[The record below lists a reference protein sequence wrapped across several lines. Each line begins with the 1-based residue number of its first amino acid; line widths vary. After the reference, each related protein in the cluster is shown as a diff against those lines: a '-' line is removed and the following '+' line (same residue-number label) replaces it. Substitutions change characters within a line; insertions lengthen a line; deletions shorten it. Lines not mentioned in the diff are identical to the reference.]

1 MVSAPDRCPKVP
13 GSNPGSSKPALTA
26 IFRRFAEEMMLG
38 CRLSSGVD
46 RGRKT
51 KRTCGPPKKEFR
63 HVEMFGLF
71 LSVFELE
78 LFVFLYFY

>member
-1 MVSAPDRCPKVP
+1 M
-13 GSNPGSSKPALTA
+13 
-26 IFRRFAEEMMLG
+26 ILG

-63 HVEMFGLF
+63 HVEKFVLF